1 MKNTIVQIPNLLYN
15 AKTPL
20 YKAKNPS
27 CYTIFLRQS
36 NGLEYI
42 FFPLELMY
50 LVFTTSIGEEA
61 KVAASPAARELIR

>member
-1 MKNTIVQIPNLLYN
+1 MKNTTVQIPNLLYN

-20 YKAKNPS
+20 YKARNPS

-36 NGLEYI
+36 NGPEYK

-50 LVFTTSIGEEA
+50 LVFTTSMGEEA
-61 KVAASPAARELIR
+61 IVAASPAAKEHIR